1 MSFGGV
7 DDLGGRTVEVMV
19 LGVRVVDT
27 LTEELWGVKEDDGMI
42 MLGDD
47 NAGKGAFTDKEDC
60 TGMAGESVTDSENLG

>member
-7 DDLGGRTVEVMV
+7 EDLGGRTVEVMV

-47 NAGKGAFTDKEDC
+47 NAGEGVFTDKEDC
-60 TGMAGESVTDSENLG
+60 TDMAGEAVTDSENLG